1 MREGAPYDR
10 RVRILVT
17 NDDGIDAPGIL
28 VLAGALANLDHEVI
42 VVAPSYDA
50 SGSGAAL
57 GPVHMTRQVLF
68 EERDLIVA
76 DGLRV
81 RGYAVQSPPAMCVM
95 TAILGGLT
103 GPGEARPDLIVSGIN
118 DGANTGTAVLFSGTV
133 GAALTAGVFGIS
145 AIAVSADG
153 RRFETAARAAV
164 SLVDW
169 IAAEPAGTVV
179 NLNVPDRPDE
189 SIAGV
194 IAAPL
199 ARFGT
204 VRTAFDVAGEGV
216 LELRFAERERD
227 NDPTSDRGLIEDGWI
242 TVTRLQSVH
251 AAGSAGDDHDVAAIV
266 RTALGRHSDVGR

>member
-1 MREGAPYDR
+1 M
-10 RVRILVT
+10 T

-28 VLAGALANLDHEVI
+28 VLAGALASLDHEVV

-57 GPVHMTRQVLF
+57 GPVHLTRQVLF
-68 EERDLIVA
+68 EERELIVA
-76 DGLRV
+76 DGLRL
-81 RGYAVQSPPAMCVM
+81 RGFAVHSPPAMCVM
-95 TAILGGLT
+95 TAILGGFH
-103 GPGEARPDLIVSGIN
+103 GMGGAHPDLIVSGIN

-153 RRFETAARAAV
+153 RRFETAARAAA
-164 SLVDW
+164 SLIDW
-169 IAAEPAGTVV
+169 LALEPAGTVV

-194 IAAPL
+194 TAAPL

-216 LELRFAERERD
+216 LELRFADRLRD
-227 NDPTSDRGLIEDGWI
+227 VDPNSDRGLIEDGWI
-242 TVTRLQSVH
+242 TVTRLRSVY
-251 AAGSAGDDHDVAAIV
+251 AAGSVDDDGDVAAIV
-266 RTALGRHSDVGR
+266 HAALGRHSDLGR